1 MNSREGS
8 IKTVTEEIKQKAL
21 HYAEVSGG
29 YQSLVQQ
36 VMQIGAKSMMSR
48 SFTLPQAE
56 QVAAMMIAAIAI
68 AKDDTK

>member
-1 MNSREGS
+1 MNSRESS
-8 IKTVTEEIKQKAL
+8 INSVTEEIKQKAF

-29 YQSLVQQ
+29 YQALVQQ

-48 SFTLPQAE
+48 NFTLPQAE